1 MTLTA
6 KRVFPLL
13 TLPAIAFVMGG
24 CLVGVPGY
32 RETPVYGDYGYVGP
46 WYGGQIEVE
55 GGDFVRPPYG
65 RSDGDRR
72 DDDSRRRE
80 RAAPERTYGRSD
92 RDRRDDDSR
101 RREKVAPERI
111 APAQR
116 PAPRPIPSIPNN
128 PRPERRRG
136 GNDKHQR

>member
-24 CLVGVPGY
+24 CLVGVPAY

-46 WYGGQIEVE
+46 WHSDQIEVE
-55 GGDFVRPPYG
+55 GGYFVAPPYG
-65 RSDGDRR
+65 RSDRDRR

-80 RAAPERTYGRSD
+80 RAAPERT
-92 RDRRDDDSR
+92 
-101 RREKVAPERI
+101 

-128 PRPERRRG
+128 PRPERQRG
-136 GNDKHQR
+136 GNDKHKR